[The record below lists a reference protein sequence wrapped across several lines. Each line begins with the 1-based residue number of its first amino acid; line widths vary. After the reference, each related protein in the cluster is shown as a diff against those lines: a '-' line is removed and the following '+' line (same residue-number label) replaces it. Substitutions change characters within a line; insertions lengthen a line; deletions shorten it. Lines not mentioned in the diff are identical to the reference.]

1 MKGVSRVGHC
11 HLRGGEFSIDFHCGR
26 MILYGKK
33 DHAHV
38 CSRNRFSLPTAYITV
53 LQHERKPSTT
63 GSVVMFLKFPLQ
75 PTNLYHDHKMQKLL
89 LHVWCLMLECVS
101 IVAGM
106 IVVSGPSKLEFGDV
120 LAMTARTFVC
130 VIYLLHCVTV
140 TVLLCVCGFVSFFWE
155 RERET
160 CSTVCFLAYFM
171 YFQHMLL
178 LQVVEMKLWHDGGG
192 CQFIL
197 LGVSPNRCAATAK
210 MFLLDGQL
218 SMYEIIWH
226 LVTLWMVQRALKGN
240 GTTNLS

>member
-1 MKGVSRVGHC
+1 
-11 HLRGGEFSIDFHCGR
+11 
-26 MILYGKK
+26 MILYGRK

-120 LAMTARTFVC
+120 LGQWLQGHLYVYISVTLCICNC
-130 VIYLLHCVTV
+130 VTLCVWGCVVFLREGERDLFYCMFPCLFYLLSTHASSTSCWNET
-140 TVLLCVCGFVSFFWE
+140 LARWRWVSVH
-155 RERET
+155 
-160 CSTVCFLAYFM
+160 STWCESQPMRGNSKNVSLGWTTFHVWD
-171 YFQHMLL
+171 HMTSCDI
-178 LQVVEMKLWHDGGG
+178 MDG
-192 CQFIL
+192 
-197 LGVSPNRCAATAK
+197 STRT
-210 MFLLDGQL
+210 
-218 SMYEIIWH
+218 
-226 LVTLWMVQRALKGN
+226 
-240 GTTNLS
+240 